1 MRYIR
6 DEEFIRGKTPMTKEE
21 IRILSI
27 SKLNLEKD
35 FKVMDV
41 GAGTGSVSVQM
52 SKICYEGQITAVERD
67 KEAIDLIEKN
77 KEKFS
82 AHNISIIEG
91 EALKAVNSIQG
102 EFDAIFIGGS
112 GGNIEDIITSYGGKL
127 KQGKNMVLNF
137 ITIDNVYRAM
147 HTLRNLEY
155 DIDLIQVAVSKGKGK
170 SGMLVAINPIFIVT
184 AVKKH

>member
-1 MRYIR
+1 MKYIK

-35 FKVMDV
+35 FKVLDV
-41 GAGTGSVSVQM
+41 GAGTGSVSIQM
-52 SKICYEGQITAVERD
+52 SKICYEGKITAIEKD
-67 KEAIDLIEKN
+67 KDAVDLINKN
-77 KEKFS
+77 IEKFNVN
-82 AHNISIIEG
+82 NITIIEG
-91 EALKAVNSIQG
+91 EALEVEKSID
-102 EFDAIFIGGS
+102 EKFDAIFIGGS

-147 HTLRNLEY
+147 HTLGNLEY
-155 DIDLIQVAVSKGKGK
+155 DTDLIQISVSKSKGK
-170 SGMLVAINPIFIVT
+170 SFMMVASNPIFIVT